1 MKKVLYLF
9 LVWSLLIGAVGIP
22 TSTVS
27 AASKT
32 NPGIFWAHNYCNQN
46 HPPIDW
52 DILELILQSIIDGSS
67 NVTYFADG
75 LRVIANGVHYKLP
88 YMTAADDVLG
98 TIFDVA
104 KTHKWGGTLT
114 GDALKAKKVIMQGV
128 AKLWKDAKP
137 TTLQKW
143 QEAIDGERSNY
154 SNSHCPEKK
163 RIVVPKWIPVPVAV
177 PKPEPNRIIPNLY
190 TVLSDGSVLRGY
202 NTEGVTILT
211 SYSLSQKQIDDIIKV
226 TLGTAII
233 AGTTYLI
240 VQSGGT
246 LTPIVIPMASM
257 MLTR

>member
-1 MKKVLYLF
+1 MKKVLYLV
-9 LVWSLLIGAVGIP
+9 LVLSLLIGAVGVP
-22 TSTVS
+22 TST
-27 AASKT
+27 ANAKGTT
-32 NPGIFWAHNYCNQN
+32 NPGIFWAHNYCNNN

-52 DILELILQSIIDGSS
+52 DLLELILQSIIDGSS

-114 GDALKAKKVIMQGV
+114 GDALKAKKAIMQGV

-163 RIVVPKWIPVPVAV
+163 RIVVPKWVPVPV
-177 PKPEPNRIIPNLY
+177 PTPTPEPGKVRPNVYSL
-190 TVLSDGSVLRGY
+190 LSDGTILRGY
-202 NTEGVTILT
+202 NSQGVTILNT
-211 SYSLSQKQIDDIIKV
+211 YSLSQQEIDDIVKI
-226 TLGTAII
+226 TLGAVII
-233 AGTTYLI
+233 VGGTYLI
-240 VQSGGT
+240 VQSGGV
-246 LTPIVIPMASM
+246 LIPIFVSGGAI
-257 MLTR
+257 LLK